1 MAKKT
6 LPRRGTG
13 LVDSDVNELVTQWN
27 AGGSYWVLNAAI
39 AISTATYSASN
50 MVILATNGTARF
62 YTATTGA
69 TFSGI
74 TVVTGNYLIAVAY
87 VTQAGT
93 HVVAGTGASAT
104 GSWNGCGIPTIP
116 STAFAYG
123 AILIRCSGA
132 SGFTGGV
139 TALDGTNA
147 SAIFVNLNG
156 PAGMAFST
164 AAISVVPG

>member
-6 LPRRGTG
+6 LPRRGTA
-13 LVDSDVNELVTQWN
+13 LPDSDVQELVTQWN
-27 AGGSYWVLNAAI
+27 AGQYWVLNAAI
-39 AISTATYSASN
+39 ALSGTTYSAS
-50 MVILATNGTARF
+50 MMTILATNGTARH
-62 YTATTGA
+62 YTLSTGA
-69 TFSGI
+69 GFTGI
-74 TVVTGNYLIAVAY
+74 TVATGNYAVCVAY
-87 VTQAGT
+87 ITQAGT

-104 GSWNGCGIPTIP
+104 GNWNGAGIPTIP

-123 AILIRCSGA
+123 AVLIRCSGT
-132 SGFTGGV
+132 SGFTGGT

-147 SAIFVNLNG
+147 SAIFINLNG